1 MFSKSFIDNLGP
13 VSRSLRVRMGVTFYT
28 WTRGAPIR
36 WTIYRALC
44 TFSVEK
50 STLIMA
56 WDKFFF
62 WSNQAAAGQVRKSI
76 TSNNVSAPGL
86 LGTSAGRLMS
96 SGTYCGRQGNTR
108 LANSTPHHL
117 LSCFQCLQPHQ
128 HHHQHHHHQHHQQQH

>member
-1 MFSKSFIDNLGP
+1 
-13 VSRSLRVRMGVTFYT
+13 MGS
-28 WTRGAPIR
+28 IR

-86 LGTSAGRLMS
+86 RGTSAGRLMS
-96 SGTYCGRQGNTR
+96 AEHIVEDRVIPGWPTQPLITSCLAFNAFNHINTPTSTITTNTIN
-108 LANSTPHHL
+108 NSTETKFTNL
-117 LSCFQCLQPHQ
+117 YKN
-128 HHHQHHHHQHHQQQH
+128 